1 MSLYVPLVTV
11 VALESTDEPSVPL
24 EDKGLERLSG
34 RLSGTPGQ
42 GIPVSVSSSVE
53 FSAFFLARKASILCL
68 LRLFLRELEWALFGG
83 ETEDSV
89 FQNSQDSNCTHDQ
102 A

>member
-1 MSLYVPLVTV
+1 MSLCAVTV
-11 VALESTDEPSVPL
+11 VALERATDEPSVPL
-24 EDKGLERLSG
+24 EGKGLERLSG

-83 ETEDSV
+83 ETEDSEQ
-89 FQNSQDSNCTHDQ
+89 FQTVPMTKPRKSP
-102 A
+102 

>member
-11 VALESTDEPSVPL
+11 VALDSTDEPSVPL
-24 EDKGLERLSG
+24 EPGKGLERLSG

-89 FQNSQDSNCTHDQ
+89 FQNSFKLYP
-102 A
+102 